1 MADGGN
7 SYYFR
12 LRGRPMGPLSLDE
25 MRQKVRT
32 AQVTQG
38 SDVSTDG
45 ASWQKAG
52 AFPEIFVRAA
62 ERDAGSGRWYYALHG
77 ETQGPVPLT
86 TLQQYVI
93 SRTVGEGDMVLRE
106 GTENW
111 LPARAVP
118 ELAMV
123 IPRPDPV
130 VNGGGGG
137 SGGTPIVIHTG
148 QVSQESPSNGMAI
161 AGFVLSLIGCVVPC
175 LAPLGFIF
183 SMIALN
189 GKNRANR
196 GLAIAGA
203 IIGGLISVFWII
215 YIVLVIVAAA
225 ANAAI

>member
-7 SYYFR
+7 TYYFK
-12 LRGRPMGPLSLDE
+12 LRGRPMGPFSLDE

-45 ASWQKAG
+45 VSWQKAG
-52 AFPEIFVRAA
+52 AFPEVFVRA
-62 ERDAGSGRWYYALHG
+62 ERDAGPGRWYYALHG

-86 TLQQYVI
+86 TLQQYVS

-123 IPRPDPV
+123 LPRPDPV
-130 VNGGGGG
+130 VVDGGTGP
-137 SGGTPIVIHTG
+137 TPIVINTAP
-148 QVSQESPSNGMAI
+148 VSQESPSNGMAI
-161 AGFVLSLIGCVVPC
+161 AGFVLSLIGCVLPC

-189 GKNRANR
+189 GKNQANR

-203 IIGGLISVFWII
+203 IIGGLISVFIII
-215 YIVLVIVAAA
+215 YIVFVILVAV

>member
-7 SYYFR
+7 SYYFK
-12 LRGRPMGPLSLDE
+12 LRGRPMGPFSLDE

-45 ASWQKAG
+45 VSWQKAG
-52 AFPEIFVRAA
+52 AFPEVFVRA
-62 ERDAGSGRWYYALHG
+62 ERDAGPGRWYYALHG

-86 TLQQYVI
+86 TLQQYVS

-123 IPRPDPV
+123 IPKPEPV
-130 VNGGGGG
+130 AVGGNGGVGP
-137 SGGTPIVIHTG
+137 PIVINTG
-148 QVSQESPSNGMAI
+148 SVSQESPSNGMAI
-161 AGFVLSLIGCVVPC
+161 AGFVLSLIGCVLPC

-203 IIGGLISVFWII
+203 ILGGLMTVFIII
-215 YIVLVIVAAA
+215 YIVFVIVVAA
-225 ANAAI
+225 ANAAV

>member
-1 MADGGN
+1 MADGEN
-7 SYYFR
+7 SYYFKM
-12 LRGRPMGPLSLDE
+12 RGRPVGPFSLGQ
-25 MRQKVRT
+25 MRQKVQT

-45 ASWQKAG
+45 VSWQKAG
-52 AFPEIFVRAA
+52 AFSEIFVRA
-62 ERDAGSGRWYYALHG
+62 EPDPGPGRWYYALNG

-86 TLQQYVI
+86 TLQQYVS

-123 IPRPDPV
+123 LPKQETV
-130 VNGGGGG
+130 VVGGGGG
-137 SGGTPIVIHTG
+137 SGGPPIIIHTAP
-148 QVSQESPSNGMAI
+148 VSQESPSNGMAI
-161 AGFVLSLIGCVVPC
+161 AGFVLSLIGCVLPC

-203 IIGGLISVFWII
+203 ILGGLMTVFIII
-215 YIVLVIVAAA
+215 YIVFVIVVAA